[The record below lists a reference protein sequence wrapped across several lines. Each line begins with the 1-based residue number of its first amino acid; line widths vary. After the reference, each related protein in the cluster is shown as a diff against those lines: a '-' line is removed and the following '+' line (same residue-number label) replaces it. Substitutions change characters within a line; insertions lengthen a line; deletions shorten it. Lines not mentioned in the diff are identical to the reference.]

1 MAILCKRIYK
11 KDSSGKIRYLEISND
26 GHFVVQ
32 ESGVVGTNSPVI
44 NRSACE
50 AKNVGKSNATTPESQ
65 AYIEAQAKLTEK
77 MRLGY
82 FNSIEEAQE
91 KGGKDFLLP
100 MLAKDFKKEVKKV
113 SFPCYV
119 QPKLDGI
126 RSLGSEDD
134 GFMSRTGK
142 AIDTLGHINLSDI
155 GEVILD
161 GELYAHGISFQ
172 ENMKLIK
179 KYRPH
184 LTEQVKYHVYDIV
197 MDAPFEY
204 RHRSLCYL
212 LAKINNPNIEVVTT
226 VLVNNMDEIN
236 HYHQYFISLGYEGT
250 MVRHS
255 EEGYA
260 VNKRSSQLLKYKD
273 FLDEV
278 YVVVDVVPSESR
290 PEQGVVVCS
299 KKMEQAGDNVWVQNF
314 NCGMKFSHAD
324 REEILA
330 NKQNYIGKMAEVR
343 FFEMTDGGIPRFPVC
358 VGFRLDK

>member
-1 MAILCKRIYK
+1 MAVLVKRIYK
-11 KDSSGKIRYLEISND
+11 KDSSGKIRYLEISNA
-26 GHFVVQ
+26 GQFVVQ
-32 ESGVVGTNSPVI
+32 ESGVVGTNNPVI
-44 NRSACE
+44 NRSVCE
-50 AKNVGKSNATTPESQ
+50 AKNVGKSNATTAESQ

-91 KGGKDFLLP
+91 KGGADFLLP

-113 SFPCYV
+113 TFPCYV
-119 QPKLDGI
+119 QPKLDGM
-126 RSLGSEDD
+126 RALGTEDD

-142 AIDTLGHINLSDI
+142 AIDTLGHIVLADLENA
-155 GEVILD
+155 ILD

-179 KYRPH
+179 KYRPGE
-184 LTEQVKYHVYDIV
+184 TEQVMYHVYDIV

-204 RHRSLCYL
+204 RYRSLCYL
-212 LAKINNPNIEVVTT
+212 LAKINNPNLQVVTT
-226 VLVNNMDEIN
+226 VLVTNMDEIN
-236 HYHQYFISLGYEGT
+236 HYHQQFIALGYEGT

-273 FLDEV
+273 FLDEA
-278 YVVVDVVPSESR
+278 YKVVDVIPSESR
-290 PEQGVVVCS
+290 PEQGVVVCT
-299 KKMEQAGDNVWVQNF
+299 KVMEQAGDNVWVQNF
-314 NCGMKFSHAD
+314 NCGMKFSHAE

-330 NKQNYIGKMAEVR
+330 NKQNYIGKMAEIR
-343 FFEMTDGGIPRFPVC
+343 FFEYTDGGLPRFPVC

>member
-1 MAILCKRIYK
+1 MDQRIYK
-11 KDSSGKIRYLEISND
+11 KDSSGKIRYLSISTEGNM
-26 GHFVVQ
+26 VVQ
-32 ESGVVGTNSPVI
+32 ESGVVGTNSPVY

-50 AKNVGKSNATTPESQ
+50 AKNVGKSNATTPAEQ
-65 AYIEAQAKLTEK
+65 AILEANSKITEK

-82 FNSIEEAQE
+82 FTSIEEAQE

-100 MLAKDFKKEVKKV
+100 MLAKDFKKEMKKV
-113 SFPCYV
+113 TFPCYV
-119 QPKLDGI
+119 QPKLDGM

-142 AIDTLGHINLSDI
+142 AIDTLSHIVLADLQD
-155 GEVILD
+155 VILD

-226 VLVNNMDEIN
+226 VLVNNIDEIN

-278 YVVVDVVPSESR
+278 YTINEVWPSESR
-290 PEQGVVVCS
+290 PEQGVVECVTP
-299 KKMEQAGDNVWVQNF
+299 QGITF
-314 NCGMKFSHAD
+314 TCGMKFSHAE
-324 REEILA
+324 REEILI
-330 NKQNYIGKMAEVR
+330 NKENYIGKKAEIR
-343 FFEMTDGGIPRFPVC
+343 FFEYTDGGIPRFPVC

>member
-1 MAILCKRIYK
+1 MEQRIYK
-11 KDSSGKIRYLEISND
+11 KDSSGKIRYLSISTEGNM
-26 GHFVVQ
+26 VVQ
-32 ESGVVGTNSPVI
+32 ESGVVGTNSPVY

-50 AKNVGKSNATTPESQ
+50 AKNVGKSNATTPEEQ
-65 AYIEAQAKLTEK
+65 AMLEARSKLDEK
-77 MRLGY
+77 KRLGY
-82 FNSIEEAQE
+82 FYTIEEAQRL
-91 KGGKDFLLP
+91 GGKDFLLP

-119 QPKLDGI
+119 QPKLDGM

-142 AIDTLGHINLSDI
+142 AIDTLGHIVLADLQDA
-155 GEVILD
+155 ILD

-179 KYRPH
+179 KYRPGQ
-184 LTEQVKYHVYDIV
+184 TEQVKYHVYDMV

-204 RHRSLCYL
+204 RYRSLCYL

-226 VLVNNMDEIN
+226 VLVNNMDDIN
-236 HYHQYFISLGYEGT
+236 HYHQHFISLGYEGT

-278 YVVVDVVPSESR
+278 YTVNEVWPSESR
-290 PEQGVVVCS
+290 PEQGVVECVTP
-299 KKMEQAGDNVWVQNF
+299 QGVTF
-314 NCGMKFSHAD
+314 TCGMKFSHAD
-324 REEILA
+324 REEILI
-330 NKQNYIGKMAEVR
+330 NKENYIGKKAEIR
-343 FFEMTDGGIPRFPVC
+343 FFEYTDGGIPRFPVC

>member
-100 MLAKDFKKEVKKV
+100 MLAKDFKKEMKKV
-113 SFPCYV
+113 TFPCYV
-119 QPKLDGI
+119 QPKLDGM
-126 RSLGSEDD
+126 RALGTEEAL
-134 GFMSRTGK
+134 MSRTGK
-142 AIDTLGHINLSDI
+142 EIDTLKHIVLADL
-155 GEVILD
+155 EDVVLD

-179 KYRPH
+179 KYRPG

-197 MDAPFEY
+197 MDAPFRE
-204 RHRSLCYL
+204 RHNILLNIAVNIPHVQIVDTYLIESKEQLLSL
-212 LAKINNPNIEVVTT
+212 
-226 VLVNNMDEIN
+226 
-236 HYHQYFISLGYEGT
+236 HQQFIAEGYEGT
-250 MVRHS
+250 MIRHS
-255 EEGYA
+255 EEGYQ

-273 FLDEV
+273 FLDEI
-278 YVVVDVVPSESR
+278 YEVVDVVPSESR
-290 PEQGVVVCS
+290 PEQGVVVCG
-299 KKMEQAGDNVWVQNF
+299 KIHYGKERALF
-314 NCGMKFSHAD
+314 NCSMKFSHAE

-330 NKQNYIGKMAEVR
+330 NKQNYIGKIAEVR
-343 FFEMTDGGIPRFPVC
+343 FFEYTDGGIPRFPVC

>member
-1 MAILCKRIYK
+1 MATLCKRIYK

-32 ESGVVGTNSPVI
+32 ESGVVGTDNPVI

-91 KGGKDFLLP
+91 KGGADFLLP
-100 MLAKDFKKEVKKV
+100 MLAKDFKKEMKKV
-113 SFPCYV
+113 TFPCYV
-119 QPKLDGI
+119 QPKLDGM
-126 RSLGSEDD
+126 RALGSEESL
-134 GFMSRTGK
+134 MSRTGK
-142 AIDTLGHINLSDI
+142 EIDTLKHIVLADL
-155 GEVILD
+155 EDVVLD

-197 MDAPFEY
+197 MDAPFNE
-204 RHRSLCYL
+204 RHDTLASLVREL
-212 LAKINNPNIEVVTT
+212 DNPNIE
-226 VLVNNMDEIN
+226 LVPTYLAFNKQQIN
-236 HYHQYFISLGYEGT
+236 EFHQGFIAQGYEGT
-250 MVRHS
+250 MVRLIG
-255 EEGYA
+255 EGYA

-278 YVVVDVVPSESR
+278 YEVVDVIPSESR
-290 PEQGVVVCS
+290 PEQGVVVCG

-314 NCGMKFSHAD
+314 NCGMKFSHAE

-330 NKQNYIGKMAEVR
+330 NKHNYIGKMAEIR
-343 FFEMTDGGIPRFPVC
+343 FFEYTDAGIPRFPVC

>member
-1 MAILCKRIYK
+1 M
-11 KDSSGKIRYLEISND
+11 
-26 GHFVVQ
+26 
-32 ESGVVGTNSPVI
+32 I

-100 MLAKDFKKEVKKV
+100 MLAKDFKKEMKKV
-113 SFPCYV
+113 TFPCYV
-119 QPKLDGI
+119 QPKLDGM
-126 RSLGSEDD
+126 RALGTEESL
-134 GFMSRTGK
+134 MSRTGK
-142 AIDTLGHINLSDI
+142 EIDTLKHIVLADL
-155 GEVILD
+155 EDVVLD

-197 MDAPFEY
+197 MDAPFEVRY
-204 RHRSLCYL
+204 KTLISIASDIPDVHIVETHL
-212 LAKINNPNIEVVTT
+212 IESQEQ
-226 VLVNNMDEIN
+226 LIAF
-236 HYHQYFISLGYEGT
+236 HQQFIAEGYEGT

-273 FLDEV
+273 FLDEA
-278 YVVVDVVPSESR
+278 YEVVDVIPSESR
-290 PEQGVVVCS
+290 PEQGVVTCVITN
-299 KKMEQAGDNVWVQNF
+299 KTGQLEHF
-314 NCGMKFSHAD
+314 NTGMKFSHEA
-324 REEILA
+324 REEILR
-330 NKQNYIGKMAEVR
+330 NKHMYIGMMAEIR
-343 FFEMTDGGIPRFPVC
+343 FFEYTDSGLPRFPVC

>member
-1 MAILCKRIYK
+1 MEQRIYK
-11 KDSSGKIRYLEISND
+11 KDSSGKIRYLSISAEGNM
-26 GHFVVQ
+26 VVQ
-32 ESGVVGTNSPVI
+32 ESGVVGTNSPVY

-50 AKNVGKSNATTPESQ
+50 AKNVGRSNSTTPAEQ
-65 AYIEAQAKLTEK
+65 AILEATSKITEK

-82 FNSIEEAQE
+82 FTSIAEAQE

-100 MLAKDFKKEVKKV
+100 MLAKDFKKEIKKV
-113 SFPCYV
+113 TYPCYV
-119 QPKLDGI
+119 QPKLDGM
-126 RSLGSEDD
+126 RSLGTEDD

-142 AIDTLGHINLSDI
+142 TIDTLGHIVLADL
-155 GEVILD
+155 EEHILD

-172 ENMKLIK
+172 KNMKLIK

-197 MDAPFEY
+197 MDAPFSE
-204 RHRSLCYL
+204 RFKTLQEL
-212 LAKINNPNIEVVTT
+212 VAKMNNPDIE
-226 VLVNNMDEIN
+226 LVPTYEVRNELDVAY
-236 HYHQYFISLGYEGT
+236 YHAQFVSQGYEGT

-255 EEGYA
+255 SEGYA

-278 YVVVDVVPSESR
+278 YTVNEVWPSESR
-290 PEQGVVVCS
+290 PEQGVVECVTS
-299 KKMEQAGDNVWVQNF
+299 EGITF
-314 NCGMKFSHAD
+314 TCGMKFSHAE

-330 NKQNYIGKMAEVR
+330 NKENYIGKFAEIR
-343 FFEMTDGGIPRFPVC
+343 FFEYTDGGVIPRFPVC

>member
-100 MLAKDFKKEVKKV
+100 MLAKDFKKEMKKV
-113 SFPCYV
+113 TFPCYV
-119 QPKLDGI
+119 QPKLDGM
-126 RSLGSEDD
+126 RALGTEEALV
-134 GFMSRTGK
+134 SRTGK
-142 AIDTLGHINLSDI
+142 EIDTLKHIVLAELED
-155 GEVILD
+155 VVLD

-179 KYRPH
+179 KYRPN

-197 MDAPFEY
+197 MDAPFNE
-204 RHRSLCYL
+204 RHDTLASLIRAL
-212 LAKINNPNIEVVTT
+212 DNPNIE
-226 VLVNNMDEIN
+226 LVPTYLAFNKQQIN
-236 HYHQYFISLGYEGT
+236 EFHQAFIAEGYEGT
-250 MVRHS
+250 MVRLIG
-255 EEGYA
+255 EGYA

-278 YVVVDVVPSESR
+278 YEVVDVIPSESR
-290 PEQGVVVCS
+290 PEQGVVVCA
-299 KKMEQAGDNVWVQNF
+299 KKMEQAGENVWVQTF
-314 NCGMKFSHAD
+314 NCGMKFSHAERQD
-324 REEILA
+324 ILTYKH
-330 NKQNYIGKMAEVR
+330 NFIGKMAEVR
-343 FFEMTDGGIPRFPVC
+343 FFEYTDAGIPRFPVC

>member
-32 ESGVVGTNSPVI
+32 ESGVVGTNNPVI

-100 MLAKDFKKEVKKV
+100 MLAKDFKKEMKKV
-113 SFPCYV
+113 TFPCYV
-119 QPKLDGI
+119 QPKLDGM
-126 RSLGSEDD
+126 RALGTEEAL
-134 GFMSRTGK
+134 MSRTGK
-142 AIDTLGHINLSDI
+142 EIDTLKHIVLADL
-155 GEVILD
+155 EDVVLD

-197 MDAPFEY
+197 MDAPFRDRY
-204 RHRSLCYL
+204 AKL
-212 LAKINNPNIEVVTT
+212 LSVAVNIPHVYIVETH
-226 VLVNNMDEIN
+226 LIESKE
-236 HYHQYFISLGYEGT
+236 QLISLHQQFIAEGYEGT

-273 FLDEV
+273 FLDEA
-278 YVVVDVVPSESR
+278 YKVVDVVPSESR
-290 PEQGVVVCS
+290 PEQGVIVCAKISEGVVV
-299 KKMEQAGDNVWVQNF
+299 ATF
-314 NCGMKFSHAD
+314 NCGMKFSHAE

-343 FFEMTDGGIPRFPVC
+343 FFEYTDAGIPRFPVC

>member
-1 MAILCKRIYK
+1 MEQRIYK
-11 KDSSGKIRYLEISND
+11 KDSSGKIRYLSISTEGNM
-26 GHFVVQ
+26 VVQ
-32 ESGVVGTNSPVI
+32 ESGVIGTNSPVY

-50 AKNVGKSNATTPESQ
+50 AKNVGRSNSTTPAEQ
-65 AYIEAQAKLTEK
+65 AILEATSKITEK

-82 FNSIEEAQE
+82 FTSIAEAQE

-100 MLAKDFKKEVKKV
+100 MLAKDFKKEMKKV
-113 SFPCYV
+113 TFPCYV
-119 QPKLDGI
+119 QPKLDGM
-126 RSLGSEDD
+126 RSLGTEDD

-142 AIDTLGHINLSDI
+142 AIDTLGHIVLADL
-155 GEVILD
+155 EDVVLD

-197 MDAPFEY
+197 MDAPFSQ
-204 RHRSLCYL
+204 R
-212 LAKINNPNIEVVTT
+212 LATLQELVAKMNNPHIE
-226 VLVNNMDEIN
+226 LVPTYFVQSKAEIDTF
-236 HYHQYFISLGYEGT
+236 HQQFIAAGYEGT

-255 EEGYA
+255 QEGYA

-273 FLDEV
+273 FLDEA
-278 YVVVDVVPSESR
+278 YEVVDVVPSESR
-290 PEQGVVVCS
+290 PEQGVVVCT
-299 KKMEQAGDNVWVQNF
+299 KKMEQAGNNVWVQNF
-314 NCGMKFSHAD
+314 NCGMKFSHAE

-330 NKQNYIGKMAEVR
+330 NKQNYIGKMAEIR
-343 FFEMTDGGIPRFPVC
+343 FFEYTDGGLPRFPVC

>member
-65 AYIEAQAKLTEK
+65 ALIEAQAKLTEK

-100 MLAKDFKKEVKKV
+100 MLAKDFKKEMKKV
-113 SFPCYV
+113 TFPCYV
-119 QPKLDGI
+119 QPKLDGM
-126 RSLGSEDD
+126 RSLGTEDD

-142 AIDTLGHINLSDI
+142 AIDTLGHIVLAGLQD
-155 GEVILD
+155 VVLD

-204 RHRSLCYL
+204 RHRSLSYL
-212 LAKINNPNIEVVTT
+212 INTIKNPHIELVPTF
-226 VLVNNMDEIN
+226 LVNNQEEIN
-236 HYHQYFISLGYEGT
+236 TFHQQFIAAGYEGT

-273 FLDEV
+273 FIDFAYKV
-278 YVVVDVVPSESR
+278 TDVIPSESR

-299 KKMEQAGDNVWVQNF
+299 IDPLETMTF

-343 FFEMTDGGIPRFPVC
+343 FFEYTDGGIPRFPVC

>member
-1 MAILCKRIYK
+1 MKTIYK
-11 KDSSGKIRYLEISND
+11 KDSKGNIRYLTISTEDNLL
-26 GHFVVQ
+26 VQ
-32 ESGVVGTNSPVI
+32 TSGILNTDKPLI
-44 NRSACE
+44 NKSVCE
-50 AKNVGKSNATTPESQ
+50 AKNTGRSNATTAEEQ
-65 AYIEAQAKLTEK
+65 AISEAQAKLTEK

-100 MLAKDFKKEVKKV
+100 MLAKDFKKELKKV
-113 SFPCYV
+113 TYPCYV
-119 QPKLDGI
+119 QPKLDGM
-126 RSLGSEDD
+126 RSLGTEDD

-142 AIDTLGHINLSDI
+142 PIDTLRHIVLADL
-155 GEVILD
+155 EDHILD

-197 MDAPFEY
+197 MDAPFEL
-204 RHRSLCYL
+204 RHITL
-212 LAKINNPNIEVVTT
+212 LTLLEKMGNPNIEFVPTY
-226 VLVNNMDEIN
+226 LVQNETEMKE
-236 HYHQYFISLGYEGT
+236 YHAQFVSQGYEGT

-255 EEGYA
+255 EEGYT

-278 YVVVDVVPSESR
+278 YIVNEIWPSESR
-290 PEQGVVVCS
+290 PEQGVVECVTS
-299 KKMEQAGDNVWVQNF
+299 KGVTF
-314 NCGMKFSHAD
+314 TCGMKFSHAD
-324 REEILA
+324 REEILT
-330 NKQNYIGKMAEVR
+330 NKENYIGKMAEIR
-343 FFEMTDGGIPRFPVC
+343 FFEYTDGGLPRFPVC

>member
-32 ESGVVGTNSPVI
+32 ESGVIGTNSPVI

-100 MLAKDFKKEVKKV
+100 MLAKDFKKEMKKV
-113 SFPCYV
+113 TFPCYV
-119 QPKLDGI
+119 QPKLDGM
-126 RSLGSEDD
+126 RALGTEEAL
-134 GFMSRTGK
+134 MSRTGK
-142 AIDTLGHINLSDI
+142 TIDTLKHIVLADL
-155 GEVILD
+155 EDVVLD

-179 KYRPH
+179 KYRKDQ
-184 LTEQVKYHVYDIV
+184 TEQVKYYVYDMVIGV
-197 MDAPFEY
+197 PFYDRHTRLAALVERMD
-204 RHRSLCYL
+204 
-212 LAKINNPNIEVVTT
+212 NPNIE
-226 VLVNNMDEIN
+226 LVPTYEVIN
-236 HYHQYFISLGYEGT
+236 EAQILEYHTLFISQGYEGT

-255 EEGYA
+255 DEGYA

-273 FLDEV
+273 FIDEV
-278 YVVVDVVPSESR
+278 YEVVDVIPSEAR
-290 PEQGVVVCS
+290 PDQGVVVCFS
-299 KKMEQAGDNVWVQNF
+299 PYGNF
-314 NCGMKFSHAD
+314 NCGMKFTHFERKVILSCK
-324 REEILA
+324 EE
-330 NKQNYIGKMAEVR
+330 YIGQKAEVR
-343 FFEMTDGGIPRFPVC
+343 FFEYTDGGIPRFPVC